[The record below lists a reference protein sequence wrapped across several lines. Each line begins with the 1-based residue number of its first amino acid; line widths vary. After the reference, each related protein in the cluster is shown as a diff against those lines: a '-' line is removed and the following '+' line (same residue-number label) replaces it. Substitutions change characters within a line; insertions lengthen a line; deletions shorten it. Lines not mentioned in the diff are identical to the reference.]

1 MLIVMKHDM
10 VECLCNELGNCLVM
24 VSNLGEPNLTIFLLK
39 ISCDLNVLSKEK
51 KKKLKNYFWAKEKE
65 HTLFKF

>member
-1 MLIVMKHDM
+1 MIWLSACVTNWAIVW
-10 VECLCNELGNCLVM
+10 
-24 VSNLGEPNLTIFLLK
+24 SWFQNLGEPNLTIFLLK